1 MTGPSRPFDPFG
13 SQAAPPTAE
22 AKSSSNATSAKQ
34 QSCSPASSPKSSAS
48 LSPVGAV
55 ADQGT
60 PTAAIAT
67 VNPTVAPFI
76 SPAAPAQTGGMQL
89 GRTSIFEIG
98 GEPFSKNPASGSSA
112 KPSRAVGT
120 ANDGLLSSRTSPVGS
135 HPLGTIMGSPHGL
148 FNETTYGAAHNQ
160 LPAAAGTRST
170 AAAPVNGLHPSMHR
184 LSQSRFGG
192 GLADSSVLSSASI
205 NRGGGDGDS
214 AAATVAPPPVLDTS
228 NGLLE
233 TMQSQQAS
241 PNGTAQGGLND
252 FFVKSLPV
260 SRRNSREFQ
269 NLWQELEG
277 FSINDNSAHVP
288 AFDGLASA
296 EPSNLGTSPKLPQ
309 GLLDDDSLAVR
320 PRIASDAPEA
330 TSSGNGRYNRNPGTG
345 RLRMGST
352 VEFGTT
358 SLLSENNVAAGS
370 VVSGNTFAHAQPG
383 YQTYAHDAAARGYD
397 YNGAPLPSK
406 QPHLQPSANVD
417 TMHGNGQHGS
427 HFYDTSRSIG
437 LIRNAST
444 PVLNTKQYQ
453 SMQTFDDL
461 TQAPGAMRN
470 GVQGDSEVLYAHHP
484 YHAYSGA
491 GGDMSPFDAMG
502 ARLPQNMPSNYP
514 HAANGSAM
522 ASAGRNQP
530 FIAGSGASTPRT
542 NGYGMQGPFVPTGG
556 GGAYGLGSQSNGLHA
571 SLQPHP
577 HYAASH
583 IHIHTHPSMHAKPL
597 AKRHA
602 QPPQHQHSVSTT
614 ALSSMGST
622 QQTTQTPG
630 AHHAQKHGNNKVYR
644 KGDNEANRFINVQL
658 EDLEGGIFEVSK
670 DQYGCR
676 FLQKKLEERVESNIN
691 LIFKEVLP
699 HFSSLITDPFGNYL
713 CQKLLEYC
721 TEQQRT
727 QIVAGVAPD
736 LITVSLN
743 MHGTRVVQKMIESL
757 SNQEQVDTVIAAL
770 SGCVVLL
777 IRDLNGNHVI
787 QKCLSRLSDVN
798 NQFIYDSVADS
809 CADVATHRHGCCV
822 FQRCIDH
829 ATPVQKSQLVGVVI
843 SQALSLVQD
852 PFGNYVVQYVL
863 DLHIPEYSEPLITKF
878 VGHICALSLQKFS
891 SNVMEKCI
899 RLASPATR
907 KLLVAP
913 LLQRDKLDMLM
924 RDSYGNYVVQTA
936 LDVADQ
942 QQRIELIE
950 AILPLLP
957 LIRST
962 PYGKRIYSKLQ
973 RDGFISAIPSAA
985 GSRHASPTLGPTHAA
1000 HPANLSSMSL
1010 YSQVPTAAMPPPGS
1024 IPNAG
1029 LSRGVSPLTNGAFQQ
1044 HYPPGGVY
1052 YYNMAPMDA
1061 AIPQL
1066 HHGAAGSMVGPP
1078 HPSGMVSAG
1087 GGGAPAFDQA
1097 AVGRAAATSM
1107 AMSSSPAS
1115 ANTPSSAAIASP
1127 THNANR

>member
-13 SQAAPPTAE
+13 SQAAPPAAE
-22 AKSSSNATSAKQ
+22 TKSSSNSTAIKQ
-34 QSCSPASSPKSSAS
+34 ESNSPAPSLKLSSASS
-48 LSPVGAV
+48 LSPVGGV
-55 ADQGT
+55 ATQDT
-60 PTAAIAT
+60 RASTAA

-76 SPAAPAQTGGMQL
+76 SPAAPTQTGNMQP
-89 GRTSIFEIG
+89 GHTSIFEIG
-98 GEPFSKNPASGSSA
+98 GEPFSKSPAPGSSA
-112 KPSRAVGT
+112 KLNRAVGS
-120 ANDGLLSSRTSPVGS
+120 ANGGSLSSKTSPVGP

-148 FNETTYGAAHNQ
+148 FNENTYAAAHTQ
-160 LPAAAGTRST
+160 LPAAAGTRGT
-170 AAAPVNGLHPSMHR
+170 AAASIKGLQPPLHR
-184 LSQSRFGG
+184 LSQSRFGD
-192 GLADSSVLSSASI
+192 GLADSSVLSSAGI
-205 NRGGGDGDS
+205 NRGGGDSD
-214 AAATVAPPPVLDTS
+214 AAGPLAAPPPVLDTS

-241 PNGTAQGGLND
+241 PNGTVQGGLND
-252 FFVKSLPV
+252 FYIKSLPV

-277 FSINDNSAHVP
+277 FSINDSSAHVA
-288 AFDGLASA
+288 AFDGLSSA

-309 GLLDDDSLAVR
+309 GLLDDDVLTVR
-320 PRIASDAPEA
+320 PRIVSDAPEA
-330 TSSGNGRYNRNPGTG
+330 TSARSGRYTRNPGTG

-352 VEFGTT
+352 VEFGST
-358 SLLSENNVAAGS
+358 SVLSENNVAAGS
-370 VVSGNTFAHAQPG
+370 AISGNAFANAKPG
-383 YQTYAHDAAARGYD
+383 YQ
-397 YNGAPLPSK
+397 
-406 QPHLQPSANVD
+406 
-417 TMHGNGQHGS
+417 
-427 HFYDTSRSIG
+427 
-437 LIRNAST
+437 
-444 PVLNTKQYQ
+444 
-453 SMQTFDDL
+453 
-461 TQAPGAMRN
+461 
-470 GVQGDSEVLYAHHP
+470 
-484 YHAYSGA
+484 AYS
-491 GGDMSPFDAMG
+491 
-502 ARLPQNMPSNYP
+502 RNYP
-514 HAANGSAM
+514 HAPS
-522 ASAGRNQP
+522 GRNQS
-530 FIAGSGASTPRT
+530 FVVGSGASTPRT
-542 NGYGMQGPFVPTGG
+542 NGYGMQSPFAPTGG
-556 GGAYGLGSQSNGLHA
+556 AGGVYGLGSQPSGLNS

-583 IHIHTHPSMHAKPL
+583 VHIHTHPSMQHSMQTQHAKPA
-597 AKRHA
+597 AKRHT
-602 QPPQHQHSVSTT
+602 QPLQQQHSVSTT

-622 QQTTQTPG
+622 QAHG
-630 AHHAQKHGNNKVYR
+630 AQHLQKHGHSKAHR
-644 KGDNEANRFINVQL
+644 KGENEANRFVNVQL

-676 FLQKKLEERVESNIN
+676 FLQKKLEDRVESHIN
-691 LIFKEVLP
+691 LIFSEVLP

-721 TEQQRT
+721 SEQQRT

-757 SNQEQVDTVIAAL
+757 SNQEQIDTVISAL
-770 SGCVVLL
+770 RGCVVML
-777 IRDLNGNHVI
+777 IRDLNGNHVV

-809 CADVATHRHGCCV
+809 CTDVATHRHGCCV

-829 ATPVQKSQLVGVVI
+829 ATPVQKVQLVEVVI
-843 SQALSLVQD
+843 AQALSLVQD

-863 DLHIPEYSEPLITKF
+863 DLHISEYSEPLITKF

-942 QQRIELIE
+942 QQRIEIIE

-973 RDGFISAIPSAA
+973 RDGFISAVPSAA
-985 GSRHASPTLGPTHAA
+985 GSRHASPTLGPTHSA
-1000 HPANLSSMSL
+1000 HSATLSSMSL
-1010 YSQVPTAAMPPPGS
+1010 YPQVPTNSMAPPGS
-1024 IPNAG
+1024 VAATG
-1029 LSRGVSPLTNGAFQQ
+1029 LGRGVSPSTNGAFQQ

-1052 YYNMAPMDA
+1052 YYNMAPMDTV
-1061 AIPQL
+1061 IPQL
-1066 HHGAAGSMVGPP
+1066 HHAAAVSMMAPP
-1078 HPSGMVSAG
+1078 HPSGMLSAG
-1087 GGGAPAFDQA
+1087 GGGASAFDYTSI
-1097 AVGRAAATSM
+1097 GRAAATPM
-1107 AMSSSPAS
+1107 AMSSVPTS
-1115 ANTPSSAAIASP
+1115 AGAPSRAPIASP
-1127 THNANR
+1127 THHVNR